1 MVSKRNEP
9 KPVKVPAPVVWIRP
23 RRLVTLKK
31 PKYTFSESEISD
43 NGLFYLNYF
52 FQIKFE
58 NLRILFY

>member
-9 KPVKVPAPVVWIRP
+9 KPVKVPAPVPRIRP

-58 NLRILFY
+58 NLKILFF